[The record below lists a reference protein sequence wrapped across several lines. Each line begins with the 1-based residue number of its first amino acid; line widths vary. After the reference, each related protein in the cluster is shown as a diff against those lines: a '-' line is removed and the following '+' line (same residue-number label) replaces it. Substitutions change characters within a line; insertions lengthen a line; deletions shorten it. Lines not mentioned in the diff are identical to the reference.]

1 MIKKQIKQAM
11 SVFNDVFG
19 NKISWPKIESDDIT
33 VNMDGGVGGSW
44 RVECAIDDKVVN
56 CESLEAPIHECGPGH
71 FTQGYGS
78 LGRSENYTGVPAPKV
93 LEDDPWFGPAPISD
107 ANRDYMEQETLIK
120 QQEYQETH
128 SVESEDIH
136 QKMYEMSTKNWNTV
150 DETKQS
156 MGGSENI
163 QTWNSGTGMGQY
175 R

>member
-19 NKISWPKIESDDIT
+19 NKISWPKTESDDIT

-44 RVECAIDDKVVN
+44 RVECAIDDEVVD
-56 CESLEAPIHECGPGH
+56 CEGEA
-71 FTQGYGS
+71 FTQDALNYYAP
-78 LGRSENYTGVPAPKV
+78 YTGVPAPAV
-93 LEDDPWFGPAPISD
+93 LEDDPWFGPASISD

>member
-19 NKISWPKIESDDIT
+19 NKISWPKTESDDIT

-44 RVECAIDDKVVN
+44 RVECAIDDEVVD
-56 CESLEAPIHECGPGH
+56 CEGEA
-71 FTQGYGS
+71 FTQDALNYYAP
-78 LGRSENYTGVPAPKV
+78 YTGVPAPAV

-107 ANRDYMEQETLIK
+107 ANRDYMEQETFIK

-136 QKMYEMSTKNWNTV
+136 QKMYEIATSNWNTV